1 MGRPA
6 TTRITSPYGY
16 SSGYVGF
23 HNGVD
28 FAHSDPSNTPVYAF
42 RAGTVTFVGV
52 SSAWSGRGRVVV
64 IDHGNGVVSW
74 SCHLSGTWVS
84 AGQHVSEG
92 DRVGTMGATG
102 AVLGIHLH
110 WMIYLNGVV
119 VDPTPYLT
127 SSSGGGITPFDPEEE
142 DEDMAKN
149 TYIAW
154 MDGTVQH
161 NAILNTGSGFFSEF
175 QSNDGGYNTG
185 VAQSFDLGGPTV
197 MVSASHAAAL
207 KADCAR
213 TRAGGTA
220 SVGDVT
226 VNPDPEVARL
236 LAEQVAEQKKTTA
249 AVLKPSTIIK
259 G

>member
-23 HNGVD
+23 HNGID

-110 WMIYLNGVV
+110 WMIYLNGAV

-127 SSSGGGITPFDPEEE
+127 SSSGGGTTPFTPAQEEVE
-142 DEDMAKN
+142 MILVYVPSN
-149 TYIAW
+149 RAW
-154 MDGTVQH
+154 MLINPVSKTFWQ
-161 NAILNTGSGFFSEF
+161 TGD
-175 QSNDGGYNTG
+175 QG
-185 VAQSFDLGGPTV
+185 VANMWARLFGN
-197 MVSASHAAAL
+197 
-207 KADCAR
+207 AR
-213 TRAGGTA
+213 T
-220 SVGDVT
+220 V
-226 VNPDPEVARL
+226 
-236 LAEQVAEQKKTTA
+236 LAEDIPTLILVTGAKA
-249 AVLKPSTIIK
+249 A
-259 G
+259 